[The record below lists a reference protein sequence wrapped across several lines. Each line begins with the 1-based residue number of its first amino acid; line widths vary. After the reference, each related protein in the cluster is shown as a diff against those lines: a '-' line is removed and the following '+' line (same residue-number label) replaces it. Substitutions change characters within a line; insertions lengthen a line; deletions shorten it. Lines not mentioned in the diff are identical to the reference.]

1 MDYTEQSVTMCNLE
15 SVPTKSSFSQRFG
28 VTCGIIKARFTT
40 VDIVN
45 RIQTALSGLIN
56 LICVLIAP
64 CALRIAVIIISVP
77 TSTAMMLSLYDSHT

>member
-1 MDYTEQSVTMCNLE
+1 
-15 SVPTKSSFSQRFG
+15 
-28 VTCGIIKARFTT
+28 